1 MRILY
6 DSQIFTMQPFG
17 AISRYFN
24 KLALYNEGM
33 FESFVS
39 GKFSNNIY
47 VQALSKMKPFPI
59 KSYFKGKGRIQNYIN
74 CLADK
79 KTIRKEEFDLY
90 HPTYYFVPEYP
101 KNKPTVIT
109 AHDFIHEI
117 FPEFFSVKDK
127 TSEAKKKSFNHASR
141 IIAISNKTKE
151 DLLKYFPFVDESHI
165 DVVYH
170 AIEWEPRVKQQLS
183 FDFDKPYILFTGQ
196 RGGYKNFL
204 PFCKAVAPI
213 LKENDLYLVCTG
225 QPFNTEEQET
235 LQSLQILERIKN
247 LFATEEELREL
258 YENALCFV
266 FPSMYEGFGF
276 PILEAF
282 VSKTPCLL
290 ANASCFPEIA
300 GNGALYFDPNSIDDM
315 KNAIQRVVQSEA
327 LRSDLIK
334 KGSERFEAF
343 SMKNMIEGTVM
354 TYNNAINMY

>member
-17 AISRYFN
+17 GISRYFN
-24 KLALYNEGM
+24 KLALYNEDM
-33 FESFVS
+33 FESSVS
-39 GKFSNNIY
+39 GKFSDNIY
-47 VQALSKMKPFPI
+47 VHSLSKMKTFPI

-74 CLADK
+74 LLADK
-79 KTIRKEEFDLY
+79 RTIRKEEFDVY

-109 AHDFIHEI
+109 AHDFIHEK
-117 FPEFFSVKDK
+117 FPEFFPVKDK
-127 TSEAKKKSFNHASR
+127 TSEAKKTSFEKATR
-141 IIAISNKTKE
+141 IIAISKKTKE
-151 DLLKYFPFVDESHI
+151 DLLKYFPFVDERRI